1 MTESWRTRGVVT
13 QVAMHGSSSTAS
25 SCLALR
31 SEVQRAVAGKPRAVK
46 RTIAAVRPAPMSA
59 RRGKPARAA
68 DNRRAAASSVFRS
81 IPLRVPEAAT
91 TPVVSAERQSHRWAP
106 PIARRPSSFR
116 VAVEPPAL
124 PNACVIPKLRSLPR
138 LASRR
143 RSSNASCSR
152 RCARVASATRAPLP
166 TPAAVLVGGSVT
178 RTSRPSAVSAWW

>member
-1 MTESWRTRGVVT
+1 MAESWRTRGVAT

-31 SEVQRAVAGKPRAVK
+31 SEVQRAVAAKPRAVK
-46 RTIAAVRPAPMSA
+46 RTTAAVRARMAA

-116 VAVEPPAL
+116 VAVEPPAP
-124 PNACVIPKLRSLPR
+124 PNACVIPKRRSLPR

-166 TPAAVLVGGSVT
+166 TPAPALVGGSVT